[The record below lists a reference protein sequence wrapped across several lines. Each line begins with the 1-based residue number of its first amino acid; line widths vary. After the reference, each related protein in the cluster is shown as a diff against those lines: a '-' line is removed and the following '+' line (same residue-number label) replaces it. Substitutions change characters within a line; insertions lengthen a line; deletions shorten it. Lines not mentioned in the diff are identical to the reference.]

1 MSKAAK
7 KERAER
13 GLSKLPAITEA
24 ELDAAP
30 KRNGERAKNAFDG
43 VTVRNAFEDARGRN
57 VIGEH
62 PTHKRGHRV
71 KARIP
76 EGECEILGEHAP
88 GWLLVGVE
96 TESGDVCIY
105 PIQEQAILRR
115 VPEPTRVKPGRV
127 DDTSPGPGV
136 GVGSGSGR
144 R

>member
-13 GLSKLPAITEA
+13 ELSKLPDITEA
-24 ELDAAP
+24 ELDAVP
-30 KRNGERAKNAFDG
+30 KRRGERAKNSFDG
-43 VTVRNAFEDARGRN
+43 VTVRNAFEDARTKN
-57 VIGEH
+57 VVGEH
-62 PTHKRGHRV
+62 RTHKRGDRV

-136 GVGSGSGR
+136 GVGPGSGR